1 MNFFDSKGILAIQ
14 SEFAP
19 RAQVKAPTEEEYRA
33 NVDIDVT
40 RIEAKAQLVQQ
51 DLAGLKEIEKTVYN

>member
-1 MNFFDSKGILAIQ
+1 M
-14 SEFAP
+14 
-19 RAQVKAPTEEEYRA
+19 KAPTEEEYRA
-33 NVDIDVT
+33 NLDIDVS